1 MRARIPARE
10 NVRVTKSAG
19 SQVEVAVDIRTEVGE
34 GPHWDAATQSLWFV
48 DLTRGTVCR
57 YDRVTGSVTTFSVGQ
72 EVGAVLPRRTGGLVL
87 AVRDGIASASDTGD
101 GFQLEVPVE
110 RENIGNRMNDAKC
123 DPVGRLF
130 AGTTAFDFATGAGAL
145 YRIDIDWS
153 CEAVVRGVTTSN
165 GTAWAPDGTLMYFID
180 SGTQAID
187 VFDYDV
193 RTGSCSDRRR
203 LVTIEPGDG
212 IPDGMTVDADG
223 NLWVACFGSG
233 AVRCYE
239 PSGKQVSEIAFPVS
253 QVTSCAFGGS
263 DLSELFVT
271 SGRYRLSAEQL
282 TAEPLA
288 GSTFVCRPG
297 VVGIPASSFA
307 GGLSAQ
313 ESQGRCP

>member
-1 MRARIPARE
+1 
-10 NVRVTKSAG
+10 
-19 SQVEVAVDIRTEVGE
+19 
-34 GPHWDAATQSLWFV
+34 
-48 DLTRGTVCR
+48 
-57 YDRVTGSVTTFSVGQ
+57 
-72 EVGAVLPRRTGGLVL
+72 VL
-87 AVRDGIASASDTGD
+87 AVRDGIASASETGD
-101 GFQLEVPVE
+101 GFRLEVPVE

-145 YRIDIDWS
+145 YRIDGDWS

-180 SGTQAID
+180 SATQAID

-193 RTGSCSDRRR
+193 TTGSCSDRRR

-223 NLWVACFGSG
+223 NLWVACFGGG
-233 AVRCYE
+233 AVRCYA
-239 PSGKQVSEIAFPVS
+239 PSGKQVGEIALPVS

-263 DLSELFVT
+263 DWSELFVT
-271 SGRYRLSAEQL
+271 SARYRLSPEQL
-282 TAEPLA
+282 AAEPLA
-288 GSTFVCRPG
+288 GAVFVCRPG
-297 VVGIPASSFA
+297 VVGIPASAFA
-307 GGLSAQ
+307 GELPAQ

>member
-1 MRARIPARE
+1 MTVCIPEGE
-10 NVRVTKSAG
+10 NLRVTGAAG
-19 SQVEVAVDIRTEVGE
+19 NQVDVAVDIHAEVGE

-48 DLTRGTVCR
+48 DLTGGTVCR
-57 YDRVTGSVTTFSVGQ
+57 YDRVSGTVTTFSVGQ
-72 EVGAVLPRRTGGLVL
+72 EVGAVLPRRAGGLVL
-87 AVRDGIASASDTGD
+87 AVRDGIASASETGD
-101 GFQLEVPVE
+101 GFRLDVPVE
-110 RENIGNRMNDAKC
+110 RDSRGNRMNDAKC

-145 YRIDIDWS
+145 YRIDLEWS

-180 SGTQAID
+180 SATQAVD

-193 RTGSCSDRRR
+193 STGSCSERRR

-212 IPDGMTVDADG
+212 IPDGMTVDAEG

-233 AVRCYE
+233 AVRCYA
-239 PSGKQVSEIAFPVS
+239 PTGQQVGEITFPVS
-253 QVTSCAFGGS
+253 QVTSCTFGGS
-263 DLSELFVT
+263 DWSELFVT
-271 SGRYRLSAEQL
+271 SARYRLSAEQL

-288 GSTFVCRPG
+288 GATFVCRPG

-307 GGLSAQ
+307 GGSSPE
-313 ESQGRCP
+313 ESQGRRP